1 MRRFIGISGV
11 GYLVTIGWWCASSL
25 NSAQQKSQTLR
36 CSLTGV
42 AISAGKFWQRYET
55 SVAEAGHAVV
65 FRKGV
70 LEVSIEPSLRFT
82 PIKSTITPTFQS
94 FF

>member
-1 MRRFIGISGV
+1 M
-11 GYLVTIGWWCASSL
+11 LGWSYASNL

-36 CSLTGV
+36 CSLTDV
-42 AISAGKFWQRYET
+42 AVSAGKFWQRYET
-55 SVAEAGHAVV
+55 SVAEAGHAAV

-70 LEVSIEPSLRFT
+70 LEVFIEPSLRFT
-82 PIKSTITPTFQS
+82 PIKPTITPIFQS